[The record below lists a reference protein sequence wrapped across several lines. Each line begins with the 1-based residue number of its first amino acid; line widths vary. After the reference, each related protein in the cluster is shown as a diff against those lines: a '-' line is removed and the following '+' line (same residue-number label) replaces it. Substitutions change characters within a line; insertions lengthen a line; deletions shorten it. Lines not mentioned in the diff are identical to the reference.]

1 MRLPL
6 GAHVSRDR
14 QRRSRVLALWH
25 LQADASQVAAPLPGG
40 GEEGLRSQSR
50 RPLTS
55 PNRKV
60 SDVDRATILRL
71 RAEHKGARRIQN
83 ELRLH
88 EQRALSLATIH
99 KVLCE
104 ASVKPLVRPRRPAQP
119 KRYSRPV
126 PGDCVQMDT
135 MKIARGV
142 YQYTAIDD
150 CSRFRVLAV
159 YPRRNAR
166 NTLLFLDRVI
176 EEMPFPIQRIQTDRG
191 GEFFAESVQ
200 RRLMNEC
207 IEFRPIPPRSPHLN
221 GKVERSQLTDRN
233 EFWSHHAPTEQARQS
248 TCESKSGS
256 STTTG
261 LGHTAHSVER
271 LLLTA
276 LRSWVESHPSRKRWK
291 MRTTS
296 GKSEFGTANGGSTSS
311 SANIIGGRRNP
322 CRLSAPRV
330 PTRQKNGLQESETM
344 SANRTAE
351 LRMVSRPLRGQRAHR
366 TLEAAP
372 QRAQAPQRASLSTS
386 GW

>member
-1 MRLPL
+1 MR
-6 GAHVSRDR
+6 R
-14 QRRSRVLALWH
+14 LALMG
-25 LQADASQVAAPLPGG
+25 VVRGP
-40 GEEGLRSQSR
+40 RTFYSR
-50 RPLTS
+50 RNGEVTDPLS
-55 PNRKV
+55 LWLQEL
-60 SDVDRATILRL
+60 I
-71 RAEHKGARRIQN
+71 ARRGYN
-83 ELRLH
+83 CTAV
-88 EQRALSLATIH
+88 ALAN
-99 KVLCE
+99 K
-104 ASVKPLVRPRRPAQP
+104 
-119 KRYSRPV
+119 
-126 PGDCVQMDT
+126 
-135 MKIARGV
+135 
-142 YQYTAIDD
+142 
-150 CSRFRVLAV
+150 
-159 YPRRNAR
+159 NAR
-166 NTLLFLDRVI
+166 
-176 EEMPFPIQRIQTDRG
+176 
-191 GEFFAESVQ
+191 
-200 RRLMNEC
+200 

-276 LRSWVESHPSRKRWK
+276 LRSWVKSHPSRKRWK
-291 MRTTS
+291 VRTTS

-330 PTRQKNGLQESETM
+330 PTRQRNGLQESETM

-372 QRAQAPQRASLSTS
+372 QRAQARSARRYQPPVGKRDLKEKNAATCGGIFPYFASL
-386 GW
+386 

>member
-1 MRLPL
+1 MEREISMRLPL

-150 CSRFRVLAV
+150 CLRFRVLAV

-233 EFWSHHAPTEQARQS
+233 EFWSHHAPTEQAIDLRIEEWQFDYNWPRPH
-248 TCESKSGS
+248 GS
-256 STTTG
+256 
-261 LGHTAHSVER
+261 LGGKTPIDCIAE
-271 LLLTA
+271 LGGITPLA
-276 LRSWVESHPSRKRWK
+276 EEVESAYDERKERIRHREWRVDKFLGEHHRRASEPVSPIGATGSDAPKKRSSRK
-291 MRTTS
+291 
-296 GKSEFGTANGGSTSS
+296 
-311 SANIIGGRRNP
+311 
-322 CRLSAPRV
+322 
-330 PTRQKNGLQESETM
+330 
-344 SANRTAE
+344 
-351 LRMVSRPLRGQRAHR
+351 
-366 TLEAAP
+366 
-372 QRAQAPQRASLSTS
+372 
-386 GW
+386 